1 MSATTAPIVPQPGT
15 QQPPSLRESLQ
26 QLNNF
31 LRSFPPDQLRETV
44 WNMLYESLSSE
55 GFDGRPSDDRSHILF
70 FYSEIT
76 QLISHLVN
84 IDRHMGD
91 FAEGLWCERTEGAQ
105 SSWWFRTLSFLS
117 RRKYIIKGEGW
128 DAPSKWHRGAE
139 GSSPT
144 TSSRANLPKAYEARE
159 LREHNHHDGSG
170 RSVFSVAGS
179 IL

>member
-1 MSATTAPIVPQPGT
+1 MSATSAPIVSQPRT

-76 QLISHLVN
+76 QLVRHLVN
-84 IDRHMGD
+84 IDSCMGD
-91 FAEGLWCERTEGAQ
+91 FAEGL
-105 SSWWFRTLSFLS
+105 
-117 RRKYIIKGEGW
+117 
-128 DAPSKWHRGAE
+128 
-139 GSSPT
+139 
-144 TSSRANLPKAYEARE
+144 
-159 LREHNHHDGSG
+159 
-170 RSVFSVAGS
+170 
-179 IL
+179 

>member
-1 MSATTAPIVPQPGT
+1 MARQLSRGIFYVPTFQYTALHPRGYIVMVWPRPCLGPRQRERQRRLFSCCHTNILIRMSATSAPIVSQPGT

-44 WNMLYESLSSE
+44 WNMLYEALSSE

-91 FAEGLWCERTEGAQ
+91 FAEGL
-105 SSWWFRTLSFLS
+105 
-117 RRKYIIKGEGW
+117 
-128 DAPSKWHRGAE
+128 
-139 GSSPT
+139 
-144 TSSRANLPKAYEARE
+144 
-159 LREHNHHDGSG
+159 
-170 RSVFSVAGS
+170 
-179 IL
+179 